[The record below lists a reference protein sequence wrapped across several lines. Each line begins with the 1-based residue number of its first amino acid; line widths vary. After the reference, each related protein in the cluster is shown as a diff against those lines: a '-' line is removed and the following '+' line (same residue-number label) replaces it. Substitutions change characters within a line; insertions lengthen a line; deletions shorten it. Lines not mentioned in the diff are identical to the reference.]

1 MDSDR
6 RSSAGRHVCCADG
19 TGEVGGAAEGSELAT
34 GNGRDGEVPCAA
46 GRRGHRCKE
55 SRSACDADDG
65 GYERCESCESCESCG
80 YSKRCERFG
89 GGAGG
94 VEEGKEDGS
103 SEGRGG
109 LHQRLRVSF
118 LDWDLE
124 ASSVVVDVEETFS
137 TEQGVKTQQQAEASA
152 ASLALSSLEPAEK
165 FDLILASDVI
175 YSSCHARRLPAV
187 VGKRMS
193 AGGRMAAM
201 VPVRSE
207 SNSREFFDGLV
218 AAGMHV
224 RYALV
229 DTDWVDHIVSLQ
241 SGASASSSRNKA
253 VKAAPSER
261 NKQQQRKLNA
271 APMLAYSHQ
280 APLTE
285 GSILFVH
292 AEWAVNEARQQA
304 KSDEFGR

>member
-1 MDSDR
+1 MRASRWASNETSEADR
-6 RSSAGRHVCCADG
+6 CCVFAQ
-19 TGEVGGAAEGSELAT
+19 
-34 GNGRDGEVPCAA
+34 
-46 GRRGHRCKE
+46 
-55 SRSACDADDG
+55 SACVDD
-65 GYERCESCESCESCG
+65 
-80 YSKRCERFG
+80 F
-89 GGAGG
+89 
-94 VEEGKEDGS
+94 
-103 SEGRGG
+103 G
-109 LHQRLRVSF
+109 LHAVRTN
-118 LDWDLE
+118 

-229 DTDWVDHIVSLQ
+229 DTDWC
-241 SGASASSSRNKA
+241 A
-253 VKAAPSER
+253 
-261 NKQQQRKLNA
+261 
-271 APMLAYSHQ
+271 
-280 APLTE
+280 LT
-285 GSILFVH
+285 
-292 AEWAVNEARQQA
+292 
-304 KSDEFGR
+304 